1 MMNPCD
7 VEEEPS
13 RTKKLKLFTSSP
25 SGLALLPDEMVL
37 SCLARVSR
45 SDHASLSLVSKW
57 HRSVLFSPEL
67 YNFRSL
73 LGFTEERIYLCL
85 CIDRREELMLALGLG
100 RLEIDEIFP
109 GHKLSNSG
117 PNMVIFWDVLAPHK
131 LEIWCAEIS
140 LERRKDKGEIRENI
154 VWSEAVM
161 TLDPPPHQHGCKILY
176 ALPLNL

>member
-1 MMNPCD
+1 
-7 VEEEPS
+7 
-13 RTKKLKLFTSSP
+13 
-25 SGLALLPDEMVL
+25 
-37 SCLARVSR
+37 
-45 SDHASLSLVSKW
+45 
-57 HRSVLFSPEL
+57 
-67 YNFRSL
+67 
-73 LGFTEERIYLCL
+73 
-85 CIDRREELMLALGLG
+85 MLALGLG

-131 LEIWCAEIS
+131 LEIWFAEIT
-140 LERRKDKGEIRENI
+140 LERRKDKGEIRGNI

>member
-57 HRSVLFSPEL
+57 HRSVMGWLWDQWE
-67 YNFRSL
+67 
-73 LGFTEERIYLCL
+73 TC
-85 CIDRREELMLALGLG
+85 RREELMLALGLG

-131 LEIWCAEIS
+131 LEIWFAEIT
-140 LERRKDKGEIRENI
+140 LERRKDKGEIRGNI